1 MSISSSLANAISGL
15 NVASRRAEVV
25 SNNISNAQT
34 EGYGRRELMT
44 SSNWSGVQSHGIVRH
59 VDPGLTADRRS
70 AESQLGGDQRSAVML
85 GKLEAVIGVPGGEGT
100 IADRLAAFENAL
112 VSAATDPA
120 SDLRLGAVNDAMKS
134 VTQALHT
141 ASDAVQ
147 TLRQDADA
155 TIAFDIEALNTNL
168 LRVEQLNANI
178 SRTRATGGDTAN
190 LFDARQQ
197 VVDDINAIVPI
208 RELNRG
214 NDQLGLMTS
223 SGMILIDGK
232 ASQFDFGRTPT
243 IEANM
248 TLASGGLTGI
258 TRNGQPLDAENGFGR
273 LSGGSLAAAFVQRD
287 STLVAAQSGLDD
299 LAFDVVS
306 RFADLSVDPTIGLM
320 GLLTDA
326 GSAAIVSNI
335 TGLSA
340 RLELNAAVDP
350 AQGGLLSRWRDGVGA
365 VTVGSIGN
373 ATQLESWRVALTSYG
388 GQAVSDRAASLSE
401 TISLQRLTAEQEL
414 SFTSARWDSL
424 HNAELATGVDTDV
437 ELQNLLLVEQAYA
450 ANAKVIQTVNAM
462 IQQIMEI

>member
-1 MSISSSLANAISGL
+1 
-15 NVASRRAEVV
+15 
-25 SNNISNAQT
+25 
-34 EGYGRRELMT
+34 
-44 SSNWSGVQSHGIVRH
+44 
-59 VDPGLTADRRS
+59 
-70 AESQLGGDQRSAVML
+70 
-85 GKLEAVIGVPGGEGT
+85 
-100 IADRLAAFENAL
+100 
-112 VSAATDPA
+112 
-120 SDLRLGAVNDAMKS
+120 
-134 VTQALHT
+134 
-141 ASDAVQ
+141 
-147 TLRQDADA
+147 
-155 TIAFDIEALNTNL
+155 
-168 LRVEQLNANI
+168 
-178 SRTRATGGDTAN
+178 
-190 LFDARQQ
+190 
-197 VVDDINAIVPI
+197 
-208 RELNRG
+208 
-214 NDQLGLMTS
+214 
-223 SGMILIDGK
+223 
-232 ASQFDFGRTPT
+232 
-243 IEANM
+243 
-248 TLASGGLTGI
+248 
-258 TRNGQPLDAENGFGR
+258 
-273 LSGGSLAAAFVQRD
+273 
-287 STLVAAQSGLDD
+287 LVAAQSGLDD